1 MKKMN
6 VAFNVIGMVIL
17 TFCAVSIGVAQDNF
31 SGVWVLDKGMTHN
44 LPPGLQSYTMVE
56 QQIVVGTKV
65 AGNLGPSRGGG
76 GAYDDSGSPG
86 ERGGGGGGGGGMR
99 GGGGGGM
106 ARGGAAGGGVIG
118 EGSPDGSI
126 AIRMFIPQV
135 AYPLDGKKQTSEL
148 AGLGKIT
155 VKARWTK
162 DKKGLDLSMIRDVD
176 FQGRP
181 VTFSSDERWT
191 LSDEGEV
198 LKVQR
203 SADTPGATD
212 SIKLI
217 FRKMKG
223 EPATP

>member
-1 MKKMN
+1 MKKMK
-6 VAFNVIGMVIL
+6 VAFYIVGMVIL
-17 TFCAVSIGVAQDNF
+17 SFCAVSIGAAQDNF
-31 SGVWVLDKGMTHN
+31 SGVWILDKEKTRQ
-44 LPPGLQSYTMVE
+44 LPPGLQSYTMVVKQDD
-56 QQIVVGTKV
+56 QQLVVQTKV
-65 AGNLGPSRGGG
+65 EGNLGAARGGG

-86 ERGGGGGGGGGMR
+86 ERGGGGGGGMTGGS
-99 GGGGGGM
+99 
-106 ARGGAAGGGVIG
+106 AAGGIIG
-118 EGSPDGSI
+118 GGSPDGAI

-135 AYPLDGKKQTSEL
+135 TYSLDGKKQTTEL

-155 VKARWTK
+155 SKAKWAK
-162 DKKGLDLSMIRDVD
+162 DKKGLELTMGREVL

-181 VTFSSDERWT
+181 VTFTSDEKWM

-203 SADTPGATD
+203 SADTPGAAD

-223 EPATP
+223 EPPTP